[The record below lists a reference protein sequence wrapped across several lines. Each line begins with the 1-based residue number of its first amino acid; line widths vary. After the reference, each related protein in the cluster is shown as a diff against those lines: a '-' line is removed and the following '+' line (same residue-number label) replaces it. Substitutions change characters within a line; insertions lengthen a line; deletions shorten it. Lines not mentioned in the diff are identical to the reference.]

1 MQSSLDWRH
10 SRGPRCPT
18 VDSTRASLDHVGPDA
33 GVHGSGRS
41 YSIRTRRL
49 SIARDGG
56 GERAFISYLTL
67 TNERNLLMASITDTP
82 ITSIAQDLLQIKTY
96 SDALSEFI
104 AESDTPIT
112 IGLQGEWGTGKTS
125 LMAIL
130 LENLSCQNIATSWVN
145 TWEHSL
151 FRTSKEV
158 TPKVLKSMLEQLEIS
173 CRERGVWENTD
184 EIDKAIKKVGR
195 ILGNVANQMLTM
207 QTGLDVLG
215 AANLKSPQA
224 EGDIAE
230 IKKDITLII
239 QRLIASVHNPIEK
252 VVFFVDDLDRIPPT
266 EAVELLEALKNIFD
280 IPNCVFVLA
289 IDYDVVVKGLESKF
303 GPKTEKN
310 EREFRSFFDKI
321 IQVPFS
327 MPVGIYSM
335 KTFLAKKLEDLG
347 VSVDKDDAAKYAEIV
362 RFTTGSN
369 PRSLKR
375 YLNSFSLTNKVRARQ
390 SDDDAASNDLMLFA
404 LLGIQVSF
412 PQIFRLISQEPNYV
426 QWDKSLAAKRNIDLD
441 QVDQQLHVHKGNE
454 LVDEPWEKIVWATCQ
469 NDPYLKVRSFEILEL
484 MNLLRDEFGD
494 DLSEQVEHALD
505 YAAITSVD
513 DDAEGKQSTRKI
525 GNKTVFNSLEDKLE
539 QLALN
544 KVSVHA
550 AALYRGLI
558 EKFEVAQKQHSNL
571 SITMAKTQ
579 TSIGNNDVRQGKNIL
594 YISNP
599 GKREHALNFFLV
611 NKFAGTVYPSLK
623 ERIRDAVDIDEENI
637 ASLVSLDKWGNV
649 LIKAK
654 LKTVSSEAYEEV
666 LSLVVKHVIAC
677 CAKGLFRISW
687 GYDIL

>member
-1 MQSSLDWRH
+1 
-10 SRGPRCPT
+10 
-18 VDSTRASLDHVGPDA
+18 
-33 GVHGSGRS
+33 
-41 YSIRTRRL
+41 
-49 SIARDGG
+49 
-56 GERAFISYLTL
+56 
-67 TNERNLLMASITDTP
+67 MASITDTP

-130 LENLSCQNIATSWVN
+130 LENLSRQNIATSWVN

-151 FRTSKEV
+151 FRTSREV
-158 TPKVLKSMLEQLEIS
+158 TPKVLKSMLDQLEQS
-173 CRERGVWENTD
+173 CRKRGVWENTD
-184 EIDKAIKKVGR
+184 DIDKAIKKVGR

-215 AANLKSPQA
+215 AANLKSPES

-239 QRLIASVHNPIEK
+239 QRLIDSGHNPIEK

-289 IDYDVVVKGLESKF
+289 IDYEVVVKGLESKF
-303 GPKTEKN
+303 GPKTDKN

-335 KTFLAKKLEDLG
+335 KTFLAKKLEELG
-347 VSVDKDDAAKYAEIV
+347 VSVDTDDAAKYAEIV
-362 RFTTGSN
+362 RFTSGSN

-375 YLNSFSLTNKVRARQ
+375 YLNAFSLTNKVRARQ
-390 SDDDAASNDLMLFA
+390 IDENAASNDLMLFA

-426 QWDKSLAAKRNIDLD
+426 EWDNSLAAKRNIDLD
-441 QVDQQLHVHKGNE
+441 QIEQQLKVHKDNR
-454 LVDEPWEKIVWATCQ
+454 LVDETWEKIVWATCQ

-484 MNLLRDEFGD
+484 MNLLREEFGD
-494 DLSEQVEHALD
+494 GLSEQVEHALD

-539 QLALN
+539 QLAQNHVPDEAITVYRRL
-544 KVSVHA
+544 VEPFVA
-550 AALYRGLI
+550 AQSL
-558 EKFEVAQKQHSNL
+558 HSNL
-571 SITMAKTQ
+571 SITIAKTQ
-579 TSIGNNDVRQGKNIL
+579 TTIANTDIRQGKVIL
-594 YISNP
+594 FLSNP
-599 GKREHALNFFLV
+599 GKKEHAPSFGIAKKFVGSCHPLV
-611 NKFAGTVYPSLK
+611 VQT
-623 ERIRDAVDIDEENI
+623 IRKGGAIDDEKLE
-637 ASLVSLDKWGNV
+637 SLVFFAKDGNMV
-649 LIKAK
+649 IKGK
-654 LKTVSSEAYEEV
+654 LRQEVSAEMYEEV
-666 LSLVVKHVIAC
+666 LDLVVSHVIGC
-677 CAKGLFRISW
+677 CAKG
-687 GYDIL
+687 GDDV

>member
-1 MQSSLDWRH
+1 
-10 SRGPRCPT
+10 
-18 VDSTRASLDHVGPDA
+18 
-33 GVHGSGRS
+33 
-41 YSIRTRRL
+41 
-49 SIARDGG
+49 
-56 GERAFISYLTL
+56 
-67 TNERNLLMASITDTP
+67 MASITDTP
-82 ITSIAQDLLQIKTY
+82 ITSIEQDLLQIKTY

-158 TPKVLKSMLEQLEIS
+158 TPKVLKSMLDQLEIS
-173 CRERGVWENTD
+173 CRKRGVWENTD

-390 SDDDAASNDLMLFA
+390 SDDAAASNDLMLFA

-426 QWDKSLAAKRNIDLD
+426 QWDKALAAKRNIDLD

-544 KVSVHA
+544 KVSMHA

-558 EKFEVAQKQHSNL
+558 EKFDAAQKQHSNL

-623 ERIRDAVDIDEENI
+623 EMIRKAVDIDEENL
-637 ASLVSLDKWGNV
+637 ASLVSIDKWGNV

-654 LKTVSSEAYEEV
+654 LKTVSSETYEEV

-677 CAKGLFRISW
+677 CAKDRDAIENIDPVELLMINEPTSP
-687 GYDIL
+687 

>member
-1 MQSSLDWRH
+1 
-10 SRGPRCPT
+10 
-18 VDSTRASLDHVGPDA
+18 
-33 GVHGSGRS
+33 
-41 YSIRTRRL
+41 
-49 SIARDGG
+49 
-56 GERAFISYLTL
+56 
-67 TNERNLLMASITDTP
+67 MASITDTP

-130 LENLSCQNIATSWVN
+130 LENLSRQSIATSWVN

-151 FRTSKEV
+151 FRTSREV
-158 TPKVLKSMLEQLEIS
+158 IPKVLKSMLDQLEIS
-173 CRERGVWENTD
+173 CRGRGVWENTD

-195 ILGNVANQMLTM
+195 ILGNVANQMIAA
-207 QTGLDVLG
+207 QTGFDVLG
-215 AANLKSPQA
+215 AANLKSSQA

-239 QRLIASVHNPIEK
+239 QRLITSVHNPIEK

-289 IDYDVVVKGLESKF
+289 IDYDVVVKGLEGKF

-347 VSVDKDDAAKYAEIV
+347 VSVDTDDAAKYVEVV

-390 SDDDAASNDLMLFA
+390 SEAAAASNDLMLFA

-441 QVDQQLHVHKGNE
+441 QVDQQLQVHNGNE

-525 GNKTVFNSLEDKLE
+525 GNKTVFNSLDDKLE

-550 AALYRGLI
+550 AAFYRGLI
-558 EKFEVAQKQHSNL
+558 EKFEVAQQQHSNL

-623 ERIRDAVDIDEENI
+623 EMISKAVDIDEENL

-654 LKTVSSEAYEEV
+654 LKTVSSETYEEV
-666 LSLVVKHVIAC
+666 LSLVVEHVIAC
-677 CAKGLFRISW
+677 CAKDRDVVS
-687 GYDIL
+687 